1 MRGRSSRSNPEQL
14 ILPSLAMNEIERPNL
29 HSESSAHIFQ
39 VAPSHTPAEEQGDW
53 GRRWATFSRHF
64 HARHFLTSVRLL
76 PLRTSAS
83 HAFALS
89 QGHAIPL
96 PRTCVF
102 APPTCSFEG
111 LRISNMITSWPTS
124 NLKTRLPEYHVTR
137 SDSSMFFQW
146 KIPQCEYC
154 SLLKSQSDAHVPC
167 V

>member
-83 HAFALS
+83 RAFALS
-89 QGHAIPL
+89 EGHAITL
-96 PRTCVF
+96 PSTCVF
-102 APPTCSFEG
+102 GTVCPPHVFLRGVEG
-111 LRISNMITSWPTS
+111 KS
-124 NLKTRLPEYHVTR
+124 YDHV
-137 SDSSMFFQW
+137 
-146 KIPQCEYC
+146 I
-154 SLLKSQSDAHVPC
+154 AHVQLKNAFAR
-167 V
+167 VSRHQE